1 MLKIILMRH
10 CTTDWAI
17 EKRFQGNT
25 DTSLNEK
32 GRLHA
37 SEIGKNFKN
46 FYKISEIYS
55 SGLLRSYETA
65 KIISEY
71 LNLPVQKIY
80 ELNERS
86 FGDWEGLTY
95 NEIEKKYNVEEYIK
109 DPINFSIPNAES
121 FNEFKERVLKGINFI
136 LKKHK
141 EKIHKDTSETILVV
155 GHGGTNRI
163 ILCYALNI
171 DYKNFFS
178 INQDFGCINIIEDY
192 GGKFFIEL
200 INGKI

>member
-1 MLKIILMRH
+1 MRH

-32 GRLHA
+32 GQLHA

-80 ELNERS
+80 ELNERN

-121 FNEFKERVLKGINFI
+121 FDEFKKRVLKGINFI
-136 LKKHK
+136 L
-141 EKIHKDTSETILVV
+141 ERHKDKIYNNTSETILVV

-192 GGKFFIEL
+192 GGKFFVEL